1 MTRRDDYLYM
11 LLPALHRMRDEV
23 RGGPLRE
30 LLKVIGEQVQVIEDD
45 IDRLYDNWF
54 IETCDDWVV
63 PYLGDLVGY
72 RTLPDAGLIA
82 DPTTPEAR
90 RRTRALV
97 PRRDVA
103 DTIAN
108 RRRKGTVALLEELA
122 ADVTGWPARVVEF
135 YSLLGW
141 TQHLDHVRPGRART
155 VDLREGARLGR
166 AAGDTGFDDLA
177 CTVDVRR
184 PGSHHTRGR
193 YSVQSTGLFVWRLG
207 SYPVTE
213 TPAHCIEREGSHCYS
228 FSVLGNDTQ
237 LFVAPAAE
245 PNPTHVAEEINVP
258 APLRRRALEH
268 RVSEH
273 PLCADASP
281 TYYGAGRS
289 VWVTVQDWPLRGHR
303 GVVPAESVI
312 PADLSDWHAYRA
324 PRDHVLLD
332 PQRGRL
338 VFPPGQPPRSVSVGY
353 RYGFSADMGG
363 GEYRRQL
370 SEPSGALILRVRQR
384 GRESGE
390 YRTIQQAWRYWR
402 EIRRN
407 PPEEGTEV
415 PRAVVIEVADSSVYE
430 ERLVLDL
437 EPGEYVQLRAASRCR
452 PVLRLLDYRVDQPD
466 PLRITGGA
474 AARFVLD
481 GFLVTG
487 RGLVVAGR
495 RPGRDLDT
503 DDDSY
508 KDTYRDGSDGA
519 DEPPTPAGYG
529 EETPSGTAGGYEWT
543 PEPTTG
549 DLCDV
554 TIRHCTLVPGWDLD
568 CDCLPG
574 RPDDPSITVD
584 RTRARIVVEH
594 SIIGSVVVAADE
606 RREDPGVIAVSD
618 TILDATSPDR
628 LAFSS
633 DDGQLAFAH
642 LTIARC
648 TVVGEVLVHAVDLVD
663 NSIFTSPLRVARRQ
677 IGCVRYTY
685 LPPGSRT
692 PRRYHCQPDAAI
704 AAAADDV
711 RAAQAAERL
720 QPAFTSLRYG
730 HPGYGQLADPVPDE
744 IWRGA
749 DDEAE
754 LGAFHDLYQPQRA
767 ANLGARL
774 DEYIPAGTETGIYF
788 IT

>member
-1 MTRRDDYLYM
+1 MTRRDDYLYA
-11 LLPALHRMRDEV
+11 LLPTLHRMRDEV

-30 LLKVIGEQVQVIEDD
+30 LLRVIGEQVQVIEED

-72 RTLPDAGLIA
+72 RTLADAGLAA

-90 RRTRALV
+90 RRIRALV

-108 RRRKGTVALLEELA
+108 RRRKGTVALLEDLA
-122 ADVTGWPARVVEF
+122 TDVTGWPARVVEF

-141 TQHLDHVRPGRART
+141 SQHLDHVRPARART
-155 VDLREGARLGR
+155 VDLREGERLDR
-166 AAGDTGFDDLA
+166 AAPVDTGFDDLA
-177 CTVDVRR
+177 RTVDVRR
-184 PGSHHTRGR
+184 PVSRRTRGR
-193 YSVQSTGLFVWRLG
+193 YSVPSTGLFVWRLG
-207 SYPVTE
+207 SYAVTG
-213 TPAHCIEREGSHCYS
+213 TPAKCIEREGSHCFT
-228 FSVLGNDTQ
+228 FSVLGNDSP
-237 LFVAPAAE
+237 LFIGPTPE
-245 PNPTHVAEEINVP
+245 PGPTHVAEETNVP

-268 RVSEH
+268 RLSEH
-273 PLCADASP
+273 PLRADASP

-289 VWVTVQDWPLRGHR
+289 VWVSVQDWPRRGRR

-312 PADLSDWHAYRA
+312 PADLSEWHAYRA
-324 PRDHVLLD
+324 PRDMVLLD

-338 VFPPGQPPRSVSVGY
+338 VFPPGQPPRRVSVSY

-370 SEPSGALILRVRQR
+370 SQPAGVTVYRVRQR
-384 GRESGE
+384 DRAAGE
-390 YRTIQQAWRYWR
+390 FQTIEQAWLRWR
-402 EIRRN
+402 AFRRKSL
-407 PPEEGTEV
+407 EEGAEV
-415 PRAVVIEVADSSVYE
+415 PRSVVIEVADSSVYE

-437 EPGEYVQLRAASRCR
+437 DPGEYVQLRAISGCR

-474 AARFVLD
+474 GARFVLD

-495 RPGRDLDT
+495 LPGSDPDADAESNSYGDGSNGADLPSTPRGYT
-503 DDDSY
+503 DDIMDVSPE
-508 KDTYRDGSDGA
+508 TY
-519 DEPPTPAGYG
+519 
-529 EETPSGTAGGYEWT
+529 EETP
-543 PEPTTG
+543 EPATG

-554 TIRHCTLVPGWDLD
+554 TIRHSTLVPGWDLD
-568 CDCLPG
+568 GDCSPG
-574 RPDDPSITVD
+574 RPDEPSITVD
-584 RTRARIVVEH
+584 RTGARLVVEH
-594 SIIGSVVVAADE
+594 SIVGSIVVAADE
-606 RREDPGVIAVSD
+606 RRTDPNVVSFSD
-618 TILDATSPDR
+618 SLLDATSPDR
-628 LAFSS
+628 FVLSS
-633 DDGQLAFAH
+633 DDGRHAFVH
-642 LTIARC
+642 LSVARC
-648 TVVGEVLVHAVDLVD
+648 TVVGEVLVHAVDLVE
-663 NSIFTSPLRVARRQ
+663 NSIFTSRLRVARRQ
-677 IGCVRYTY
+677 VGCVRYTY

-692 PRRYHCQPDAAI
+692 PRRYHCQPDTAI
-704 AAAADDV
+704 ASAGNDAQ
-711 RAAQAAERL
+711 AAQAAERL
-720 QPAFTSLRYG
+720 RPEFTSLRYG
-730 HPGYGQLADPVPDE
+730 HPGYGQLADPVADE

-767 ANLGARL
+767 ANLRARL
-774 DEYIPAGTETGIYF
+774 DEYTPAGSETGIYF

>member
-1 MTRRDDYLYM
+1 MTRRDEYLYM

-30 LLKVIGEQVQVIEDD
+30 LLKVIGEQVQMIEKD

-72 RTLPDAGLIA
+72 RTLADAGLIA

-90 RRTRALV
+90 RQTRALV

-122 ADVTGWPARVVEF
+122 ADVTGWSARVVEF
-135 YSLLGW
+135 YSLLSR

-155 VDLREGARLGR
+155 VDLREGERLGR
-166 AAGDTGFDDLA
+166 AGDDTAFDDLA
-177 CTVDVRR
+177 HTIDVRR
-184 PGSHHTRGR
+184 PLSHHTRGR

-273 PLCADASP
+273 PLRADASP

-289 VWVTVQDWPLRGHR
+289 VWVTVQDWPLRGHC

-338 VFPPGQPPRSVSVGY
+338 VFPPGQPPRRVSVGY

-370 SEPSGALILRVRQR
+370 SEPSGALVLRVRQR

-390 YRTIQQAWRYWR
+390 YRTIKQAWRYWR

-407 PPEEGTEV
+407 PPEEATEV

-437 EPGEYVQLRAASRCR
+437 EPGEYVQLRAAPRCR

-466 PLRITGGA
+466 PLHITGGA

-487 RGLVVAGR
+487 RGLVVAGH
-495 RPGRDLDT
+495 RPGGDRDAEDNS
-503 DDDSY
+503 DSY
-508 KDTYRDGSDGA
+508 GDGSNGMNV
-519 DEPPTPAGYG
+519 PPSRGYG
-529 EETPSGTAGGYEWT
+529 EEATDGPSETPLDA
-543 PEPTTG
+543 PEPKTG

-554 TIRHCTLVPGWDLD
+554 TIRHCTLVPGWDLE
-568 CDCLPG
+568 CDCSP
-574 RPDDPSITVD
+574 RRRDEPSITLD
-584 RTRARIVVEH
+584 RTRARLVVEH
-594 SIIGSVVVAADE
+594 SIIGSIVVSGDE
-606 RREDPGVIAVSD
+606 RRGDPGAVAISD

-633 DDGQLAFAH
+633 DDGRLAYSH
-642 LTIARC
+642 LTVTCC
-648 TVVGEVLVHAVDLVD
+648 TVVGEVRAHSVELVE

-677 IGCVRYTY
+677 LGCVRYTY

-692 PRRYHCQPDAAI
+692 PRRYHCQPDAGI
-704 AAAADDV
+704 ANAGDDV
-711 RAAQAAERL
+711 RAAQAERL
-720 QPAFTSLRYG
+720 RPTFTSLRYG
-730 HPGYGQLADPVPDE
+730 HPGYGQLADAVPAE

-767 ANLGARL
+767 ANLRVRL
-774 DEYIPAGTETGIYF
+774 DEYTPAGTESGIYF
-788 IT
+788 TT

>member
-1 MTRRDDYLYM
+1 MTRRDEYLYM

-30 LLKVIGEQVQVIEDD
+30 LLKVIDEQLQMIEED

-72 RTLPDAGLIA
+72 RTLADAGLIP
-82 DPTTPEAR
+82 DPTTPEGR
-90 RRTRALV
+90 RHTRALV

-135 YSLLGW
+135 YSLLGR

-155 VDLREGARLGR
+155 VDLREGERLGR
-166 AAGDTGFDDLA
+166 AGGDTGFDDLA
-177 CTVDVRR
+177 RTIDVRR
-184 PGSHHTRGR
+184 PLSHHTRGR

-213 TPAHCIEREGSHCYS
+213 TAAHCIEREGSHCYS

-273 PLCADASP
+273 PLRADASP

-303 GVVPAESVI
+303 GIVPAESVI

-338 VFPPGQPPRSVSVGY
+338 VFPPGQPPRRVSVGY

-363 GEYRRQL
+363 GEYRRKL
-370 SEPSGALILRVRQR
+370 SEPSGALVLRVRQR

-390 YRTIQQAWRYWR
+390 YRTIKQAWRYWR

-487 RGLVVAGR
+487 RGLVVAGH
-495 RPGRDLDT
+495 RPGGDRDA
-503 DDDSY
+503 DDESDSY
-508 KDTYRDGSDGA
+508 GDGSNGTGVSPTPPGYA
-519 DEPPTPAGYG
+519 DEITDVPPATYVDAPG
-529 EETPSGTAGGYEWT
+529 
-543 PEPTTG
+543 PTTG
-549 DLCDV
+549 DMCDV
-554 TIRHCTLVPGWDLD
+554 TIRHCTLVPGWDLE
-568 CDCLPG
+568 CDCSPR
-574 RPDDPSITVD
+574 RPDEPSITVD
-584 RTRARIVVEH
+584 RTRARLVVEH
-594 SIIGSVVVAADE
+594 SIIGSIVVSGDE
-606 RREDPGVIAVSD
+606 RRGDPGAVAISD

-633 DDGQLAFAH
+633 DDGRLAYSH
-642 LTIARC
+642 LTVTRC
-648 TVVGEVLVHAVDLVD
+648 TVVGEVRAHAVDLVE

-692 PRRYHCQPDAAI
+692 PRRYHCQPDTGI
-704 AAAADDV
+704 ANAGDHA
-711 RAAQAAERL
+711 RAERL
-720 QPAFTSLRYG
+720 RPTFTSLRYG
-730 HPGYGQLADPVPDE
+730 HPGYGQLADPVPAE

-767 ANLGARL
+767 ANLRVRL
-774 DEYIPAGTETGIYF
+774 DEYTPAGTESGIYF
-788 IT
+788 TT